1 MYSFKRT
8 RIESYSYIPLA
19 MDIIANN
26 NDMVW
31 GHAET
36 EREIER
42 GRAVVLGVFVSESLK
57 SFPRSRREW
66 QNVF

>member
-36 EREIER
+36 ERERER
-42 GRAVVLGVFVSESLK
+42 K
-57 SFPRSRREW
+57 SRGIGCLR
-66 QNVF
+66 